1 MIAAIRKKLEQRE
14 EGFTLIELL
23 IVVIIIGILA
33 AVAIPTFLAQRERGW
48 AAAAQSD
55 ARNVA
60 IQLETFLINNGTY
73 GDTPA
78 TASFPL
84 ADPGPTVP
92 TQATN
97 PLTGFKPSKGVY
109 IAVASSGVNYC
120 IATRHA
126 SSPAADTMYLQ
137 NTGSLTRLGSS
148 SLPTTPVACPAPGVP
163 AS

>member
-55 ARNVA
+55 ARNAA

-73 GDTPA
+73 GTSPA
-78 TASFPL
+78 TASFAL
-84 ADPGPTVP
+84 A
-92 TQATN
+92 ATAPAASTN
-97 PLTGFKPSKGVY
+97 ALVGFKPSKGVY
-109 IAVASSGVNYC
+109 THVVSSGVNYC
-120 IATRHA
+120 IVTRHA
-126 SSPAADTMYLQ
+126 SSPAEDTMYLQ
-137 NTGSLTRLGSS
+137 NTGSLTRLGTNGSGVVNT
-148 SLPTTPVACPAPGVP
+148 LPAGCTAPTI
-163 AS
+163 